1 MARARDDEPENA
13 VLREVWRDVLR
24 RDPHQQFFHSDVRGV
39 LRSIG
44 PVLVEHPEYTD
55 VVGRLCEPERV
66 IVFRVPWVDDSGRV
80 RVNRGFRVQ
89 FNSALGPYKGGLRF
103 APSVDLD
110 VVKFLGFEQVF
121 KNALTGQD
129 IGGGKGGADVD
140 PKALSTGELMRF
152 CQSFATEL
160 ASHVGAAVDVP
171 AGDMGVGSR
180 EIGWIYGQYQRLIG
194 YHEPGAFTGKPA
206 VLGGSALRPEATG
219 YGVVYFT
226 RRMLDDQG
234 RDLDGAR
241 VVVSGSGSVALHAM
255 AKVIDSGGTVVG
267 CSDSRGSVAEP
278 EGVDVDLLREIKG
291 QGGSVADY
299 AEKRSG
305 ATASEGSPFTQE
317 CDVALPC
324 ATQNEIGPD
333 EARALVDHGCWVVA
347 EGANGPVTP
356 EAREI
361 LREAGV
367 GFGPGKAANAGGVAV
382 SALEMQQAA
391 GRERWTAEDV
401 DARLSTIM
409 SDAYDRVR
417 EAAERYHG
425 DPGDLENGANAAGF
439 LRVAEA
445 MTSLGV
451 V

>member
-24 RDPHQQFFHSDVRGV
+24 RDPHQEFFHSDVRGV

-160 ASHVGAAVDVP
+160 ASHVGGAVDVP

-219 YGVVYFT
+219 YGAVYFT
-226 RRMLDDQG
+226 RGMLDDQG

-267 CSDSRGSVAEP
+267 CSDSRGSSPSPTASTSTSCARSRARAARWP
-278 EGVDVDLLREIKG
+278 TTPR
-291 QGGSVADY
+291 SA
-299 AEKRSG
+299 SG
-305 ATASEGSPFTQE
+305 ATAREGSPFTQE
-317 CDVALPC
+317 VRRRAALRDAERDRPRR
-324 ATQNEIGPD
+324 G
-333 EARALVDHGCWVVA
+333 ARARRPRVLGRRR
-347 EGANGPVTP
+347 GRQRPVTP

-361 LREAGV
+361 LREGGV

-391 GRERWTAEDV
+391 GRERWSAEDV

-445 MTSLGV
+445 MTALGV